1 MSIIN
6 TFRLRSEPVLDKQ
19 TAGLAR
25 SDVNELQYTVIDTA
39 SEGRTGRLFPDLPVV
54 CIIDECVYT
63 KNLKTERL

>member
-6 TFRLRSEPVLDKQ
+6 TFRLRSGPVSDKQ

-39 SEGRTGRLFPDLPVV
+39 S
-54 CIIDECVYT
+54 
-63 KNLKTERL
+63 